1 MSVLTIRMH
10 EDKHERLRRLA
21 DARGVSMNRLI
32 DELTTIA
39 LTQFD
44 AETQFRVM
52 SARGDRKRGLEL
64 LDKLDRELGTS

>member
-1 MSVLTIRMH
+1 MP
-10 EDKHERLRRLA
+10 ENKHERLRRLA

-52 SARGDRKRGLEL
+52 AARGDRKRGLEL
-64 LDKLDRELGTS
+64 LDKLDRELGPS

>member
-1 MSVLTIRMH
+1 
-10 EDKHERLRRLA
+10 
-21 DARGVSMNRLI
+21 MNRLI